1 MYFDVFLF
9 SLCYINIKF
18 DRVVK
23 IVNWV
28 NLKKIV
34 FLCIVCIYIYSF
46 YYVLNNILNYYIDE
60 LS

>member
-34 FLCIVCIYIYSF
+34 
-46 YYVLNNILNYYIDE
+46 NK
-60 LS
+60 